1 MSKNDEKMNMS
12 WRPDQAY
19 NELPPLPPPIEAVET
34 RAVLKACI
42 PARAALAELRQAG
55 ELLPDQGL
63 LVNLLPMLEARD
75 SSEIENIF
83 TTTEK
88 LFRHA
93 RHERGADPA
102 TREALRYRKALEEGC
117 RLLDSRPVCTAM
129 AVELCSLIQD
139 RPMEIRRLPGTVID
153 DAARDEVIY
162 TPPEGEDRIRELLA
176 NWETFVHGE
185 DDLDPLIRMAVSHY
199 QFEATHPF
207 MDGNGRTGR
216 LLNVLMLMER
226 GLLTLPILYL
236 SRYIVKNKADY
247 YRLLLGVTRD
257 GAWEEW
263 ILFMLNGVEQVS
275 TWTCD
280 KVAAIRAL
288 MDDTS
293 AYVRQ
298 QLPRI
303 YSHELMQVIFEQPY
317 CRISSLVER
326 DIAKRQTASVYLKDL
341 ASIGVLKEEKAG
353 KEKLFVNPKLMR
365 LMSQES
371 HEFEAWKTS

>member
-1 MSKNDEKMNMS
+1 MS

-19 NELPPLPPPIEAVET
+19 NELPPLPPPMEAVET

-42 PARAALAELRQAG
+42 TARAALAELRQAG

-63 LVNLLPMLEARD
+63 LINLLPMLEARD
-75 SSEIENIF
+75 SSEIENIL
-83 TTTEK
+83 TTTDK

-102 TREALRYRKALEEGC
+102 TREALRYRTALHEGC
-117 RLLDSRPVCTAM
+117 RLLEERPVCTAL
-129 AVELCSLIQD
+129 AVELCSRIKGQ
-139 RPMEIRRLPGTVID
+139 PMEIRRLPGTVIGN
-153 DAARDEVIY
+153 AARDEVIY
-162 TPPEGEDRIRELLA
+162 TPPEGEDRLRELLA
-176 NWETFVHGE
+176 NWERFVHAE

-199 QFEATHPF
+199 QFEAIHPF

-226 GLLTLPILYL
+226 RLLTLPILYL
-236 SRYIVKNKADY
+236 SRYIVNHKADY

-263 ILFMLNGVEQVS
+263 ILYMLHGVEQVS
-275 TWTCD
+275 TWTCR
-280 KVAAIRAL
+280 KIAAIRQL
-288 MDDTS
+288 MDATS
-293 AYVRQ
+293 DYVRHR
-298 QLPRI
+298 LPRI
-303 YSHELMQVIFEQPY
+303 YSHELVQVIFEQPY

-326 DIAKRQTASVYLKDL
+326 DIAKRQTASVYLKEL
-341 ASIGVLKEEKAG
+341 VGIGVLEEESLG

-365 LMSQES
+365 LMQQDT
-371 HEFEAWKTS
+371 HEFEPWPAP

>member
-1 MSKNDEKMNMS
+1 MS